1 MYCLNLSALS
11 FNLTGTSINTLL
23 SSRILF
29 FALLA
34 VLLVFSLIPT
44 AHGPALE
51 VGLSK
56 AGLGKI
62 NEAAEQHLEQQR
74 EQALKGFLL
83 LSALK
88 VGLAVLRSSEVG
100 LVLNVKIGDLAVA
113 VYDYVNFAWKVLL
126 AAVAYYYI
134 AEYLLTLAAVV
145 NIWFLWA
152 ALVCTMAWLLTWD
165 LRPDKVRLR
174 TALARSG
181 VAASVLAIM
190 IYIGLPLSLVGAGWV
205 SAHITGESISAAN
218 NLYKDMGETLPS
230 ILNDHGQEEK
240 EAGASDIR
248 TARVTVPVPYD
259 GTDPSLAITE
269 RPEGNRTGIF
279 ATLVSGEK
287 LKELKDYLEQRS
299 KAFASAV
306 LRQTA
311 AYIFNIVL
319 FPLLMITVLYFAS
332 KYLIGL
338 AMVK

>member
-1 MYCLNLSALS
+1 M
-11 FNLTGTSINTLL
+11 NTLL
-23 SSRILF
+23 SPRILF
-29 FALLA
+29 FALAA

-134 AEYLLTLAAVV
+134 AEYLLTLAAVI

-165 LRPDKVRLR
+165 LRPGKVRLR

-218 NLYKDMGETLPS
+218 NLYKDMGENLPS

-240 EAGASDIR
+240 EAGASDIG

-319 FPLLMITVLYFAS
+319 FPLLMITLLYFAS